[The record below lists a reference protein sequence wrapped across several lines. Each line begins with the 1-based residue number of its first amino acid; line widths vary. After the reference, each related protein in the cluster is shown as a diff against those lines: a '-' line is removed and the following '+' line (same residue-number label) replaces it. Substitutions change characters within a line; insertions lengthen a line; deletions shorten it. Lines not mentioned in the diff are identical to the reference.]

1 MPAKYHIHMRRV
13 PPRFTPLA
21 KSTVLDWGEG
31 CLRCAR
37 CVKEVCPVDAYR
49 KRGFDRQ
56 QLVDTIDEICRDCY
70 RCVQG
75 CPRGLVFKAMN
86 PQYRQM
92 GDDYWTPEIIATT
105 WSQAETGKIPVSGA
119 GYGGAFAG
127 EGFDSCWTDMSEIVR
142 PTRDGIHGR
151 EYISTSIDLGRK
163 PLFLAF
169 NEQQEMLITPPRLL
183 EIPLPVVLAEPSRS
197 ADPVR
202 LRQIMAAAAQS
213 LGTLALL
220 NRKDIG
226 ADLAPAASRL
236 VPILAARE
244 PLKQDAALL
253 NQVPAVEIPDHPGVM
268 AQMEAIKKRFPHL
281 LVWIRVPADSQAEA
295 RVAALAAAGAEV
307 LHLTGSDKAR
317 GLKDAGA
324 VHLKDLVRRCHLKLV
339 ADRLRDAV
347 TLLVSGGI
355 ALAEH
360 VAKIII
366 AGADGVMADLSLL
379 LALECRLC
387 PECPGGPDKKNQQ
400 PCPIDL
406 GSLSV
411 PRGAQRMVNLL
422 GAWNNQL
429 LEVLGAM
436 GMREVRRL
444 RGEVGRAMFKEDL
457 DREIFAP
464 LFARPEGETRRVGE

>member
-75 CPRGLVFKAMN
+75 CPRGLVFKALN

-236 VPILAARE
+236 VPMLAARE

-281 LVWIRVPADSQAEA
+281 LVWIRVPADGQAEA

-307 LHLTGSDKAR
+307 LHLAGSDKAR

-347 TLLVSGGI
+347 TLLASGGI

>member
-1 MPAKYHIHMRRV
+1 MRRV

-220 NRKDIG
+220 HRKDIG

-244 PLKQDAALL
+244 PLKQTAPLL

-324 VHLKDLVRRCHLKLV
+324 VHLKDLVRHCHLKLV

-347 TLLVSGGI
+347 TLLASGGI

-360 VAKIII
+360 VAKVII

-411 PRGAQRMVNLL
+411 PRGAQRMVNLM

>member
-1 MPAKYHIHMRRV
+1 MRRV